1 MEEQIE
7 YSEVQKVLKRLL
19 DRLEIVA
26 QEDDEVYEME
36 SKMALSDAIV
46 KGFIFDN
53 PEYTL
58 PNHFGLESE
67 ELNIAIKKALQEYIE
82 GMRPLVESYSLDDED
97 KRWYAF
103 QDLDVDSEGEEDVEE
118 FFDWIEDLDDFR

>member
-1 MEEQIE
+1 MEDQIE
-7 YSEVQKVLKRLL
+7 YSEVQKVLKKLL
-19 DRLEIVA
+19 DRLEIIA

-58 PNHFGLESE
+58 PNHFGLESD
-67 ELNIAIKKALQEYIE
+67 ELNLEIKNALQEYIE
-82 GMRPLVESYSLDDED
+82 AMSSLVKNYSLDDED
-97 KRWYAF
+97 KRWDTF
-103 QDLDVDSEGEEDVEE
+103 QDMDVESDGEQDVEE